1 MALNHREKIP
11 LSKRTKINMA
21 EKLKTILAKKGFIPS
36 RICFGIDELKKKI
49 NKNQV
54 LDFNDLEVFDLFV
67 LNSSGCVFECYA
79 FVDKKINNKK
89 NLKILHECGIEF
101 FEVKLDGANLLITNI
116 SNFSIFSLGIY
127 ISRLEASF
135 ILLKEKD
142 DYLYF
147 YRGHSSVDYKLQPS
161 LYRDSKL
168 ILNEKELF
176 QQAILRCPED
186 FHDSQ
191 STFEK
196 LVKMQHYGLPTR
208 LLDITS
214 SPLVA
219 LFFATNNSN
228 VDGEVL
234 VFKVPK
240 KEISY
245 YYSDNVRQFV
255 SYMENSD
262 SKNEKSKTICVISKM
277 DNERIR
283 VQSGAFF
290 LFDLNEE
297 KNRSSKIRY
306 LEQRFV
312 IPKENKDKLR
322 SELKK
327 CSIDESHLFPDLE
340 HKLKE
345 ICKGI

>member
-1 MALNHREKIP
+1 MTANHKEKIP
-11 LSKRTKINMA
+11 LSKRTKIDMA
-21 EKLKTILAKKGFIPS
+21 EKLKKNLAKKGFISS
-36 RICFGIDELKKKI
+36 RICFGIDELKKKVSKDQI
-49 NKNQV
+49 
-54 LDFNDLEVFDLFV
+54 LDFNDLEVFDFFV
-67 LNSSGCVFECYA
+67 LNSSGCIFECYA
-79 FVDKKINNKK
+79 FVNKKINYKK
-89 NLKILHECGIEF
+89 SFKILHECGIEF
-101 FEVKLDGANLLITNI
+101 FEVKLDGTNLLITTI
-116 SNFSIFSLGIY
+116 SQFSIFSLGIY

-135 ILLKEKD
+135 ILLKGKD

-255 SYMENSD
+255 SYMENAD

-277 DNERIR
+277 DN
-283 VQSGAFF
+283 
-290 LFDLNEE
+290 
-297 KNRSSKIRY
+297 
-306 LEQRFV
+306 
-312 IPKENKDKLR
+312 
-322 SELKK
+322 
-327 CSIDESHLFPDLE
+327 
-340 HKLKE
+340 
-345 ICKGI
+345 